1 MQKNVLQQC
10 ILLLQISFFLQA
22 PKKIPA
28 KAMSPNARNYKGNG
42 LVSRGQGLH
51 YEEQD

>member
-1 MQKNVLQQC
+1 MHFAIAN
-10 ILLLQISFFLQA
+10 IIFFTGT
-22 PKKIPA
+22 KKIPA
-28 KAMSPNARNYKGNG
+28 KAMSPNARNYKGKG